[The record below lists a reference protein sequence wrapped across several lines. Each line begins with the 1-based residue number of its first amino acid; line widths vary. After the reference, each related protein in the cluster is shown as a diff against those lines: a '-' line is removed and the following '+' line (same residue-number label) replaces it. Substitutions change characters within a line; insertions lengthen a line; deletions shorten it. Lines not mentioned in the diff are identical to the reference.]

1 MTAPGR
7 RARPTPAKPQPDSIY
22 VDFKISPQQAKW
34 AQEYMIDFSP
44 VNAAVRA
51 GYGDRARTMGDVL
64 AEDPYVIG
72 YLDYLVAQQAV
83 RTGVTADRVLQEYAR
98 VAFVDPGAIMTW
110 GPGGLRVKASGEL
123 SADDRAAIT
132 EFTEIVTVGN
142 TMKTTLRVKL
152 ANKLEALAVLA
163 KHTRVIRDG
172 PDTLLID
179 NSKTVNVYA
188 ADSILERLKEARAS
202 GVTLAEIAA
211 AVMPEPAETV
221 EPEDRQ

>member
-98 VAFVDPGAIMTW
+98 VAFVDPADVLTW
-110 GPGGLRVKASGEL
+110 GKDGVRIKSSDDMSV
-123 SADDRAAIT
+123 DDRAAIA
-132 EFTEIVTVGN
+132 EITEIVTVGN
-142 TMKTTLRVKL
+142 IMRTTVRVKL

-211 AVMPEPAETV
+211 AVMPEV
-221 EPEDRQ
+221 EEEVP